1 MNHPSLHRIFLNK
14 INKDLSNAVRFL
26 SIDAVQKANS
36 GHPGMPMGMA
46 DVATVLFKNFL
57 KFNPKKPDW
66 INRDRFVLSAGHG
79 SMLLYSL
86 LYLTGYKSISL
97 NSIKNFRQ
105 LNSICAGHPEYLPNS
120 GIETTTGPLGQG
132 IANAVGFALAEEIL
146 KNQVGKNIIN
156 HKTYVLSGDGCLM
169 EGISHEALSLAGH
182 LKLKNLIMLFDN
194 NSISID
200 GPTSLAV
207 SDNFKKRFEGYGWD
221 YILIDGHN
229 EKQIFKAL
237 KKVQKAKKPTVISCK
252 TIIGY
257 GSPNKS
263 GTASVHG
270 SPLGKD
276 EVALVRKKLKW
287 NYKPFEIPKNIM
299 DEWRKIGKKASQKSE
314 SKKIKDNKKF
324 KNTKNLSFAKKIQN
338 IIREEKQ
345 NYIKSMEP
353 MATRKSSEKIL
364 NVLTKKIP
372 ELIGGS
378 ADLAGS
384 NNTKTSNH
392 KIIKPGNFHG
402 NYIHYGVREHAM
414 SGIMNGIALHSN
426 LIPYGG
432 TFLIFSDYCRPS
444 IRLSALMGQRVI
456 YVMTHDSIGLGEDGP
471 THQPVEQLSS
481 LRSVPNLN
489 VFRPADTIETF
500 ECWEMAFDFNT
511 PSIIALSRQKIN
523 PIRKEYDAQNK
534 SMQGAYEILRTNQEI
549 ELTILATG
557 SEVNLAVEVSH
568 KLATQN
574 IYSKVISVPSFEIFN
589 LQTEQ
594 YKRQIMNE
602 TKHKIS
608 IEAGVTEPWKKY
620 VGENGICFGVDDFG
634 KSAPGKD
641 VFQSFYLY
649 SDYIVTQIKAMLD
662 K

>member
-1 MNHPSLHRIFLNK
+1 MNKEH
-14 INKDLSNAVRFL
+14 KDLSNAIRFL
-26 SIDAVQKANS
+26 SIDAVEKANS

-46 DVATVLFKNFL
+46 DVATILYKHFL
-57 KFNPKKPDW
+57 RFNPKKPNW
-66 INRDRFVLSAGHG
+66 INRDRFILSAGHG

-97 NSIKNFRQ
+97 NDIKNFRQ
-105 LNSICAGHPEYLPNS
+105 LNSICAGHPEYHPNS

-132 IANAVGFALAEEIL
+132 IANAVGFAIAEEIL
-146 KNQVGKNIIN
+146 KKQLGKKNIN
-156 HKTYVLSGDGCLM
+156 HKTYVLAGDGCLM

-182 LKLKNLIMLFDN
+182 LKLKNLILLFDN

-200 GPTSLAV
+200 GPTNLAV
-207 SDNFKKRFEGYGWD
+207 SDNYKKRFNSYGWN
-221 YILIDGHN
+221 YIEIDGHN
-229 EKQIFKAL
+229 ERQIFNAL
-237 KKVQKAKKPTVISCK
+237 KGVQKSKLPSAISCK

-263 GTASVHG
+263 GTASAHG
-270 SPLGKD
+270 SPLGGN
-276 EVALVRKKLKW
+276 EVALIRKKLKW
-287 NYKPFEIPKNIM
+287 NYKPFEIPKKIM
-299 DEWRKIGKKASQKSE
+299 DEWRKIGKKASKKLE
-314 SKKIKDNKKF
+314 SKKIKNNKIIQRK
-324 KNTKNLSFAKKIQN
+324 KNYENIYK

-353 MATRKSSEKIL
+353 MATRKSSQNIL
-364 NVLTKKIP
+364 NALTKKMP

-384 NNTKTSNH
+384 NNTKTDSH
-392 KIIKPGNFHG
+392 KIIKPGNFKG

-414 SGIMNGIALHSN
+414 SGIMNGIALHSG

-432 TFLIFSDYCRPS
+432 TFLIFSDYCKPS
-444 IRLSALMGQRVI
+444 IRLSAFMRQKVI

-471 THQPVEQLSS
+471 THQPIEQLSS

-500 ECWEMAFDFNT
+500 ECWELALVDCGS
-511 PSIIALSRQKIN
+511 PSVIALSRQKIN
-523 PIRKEYDAQNK
+523 PVRKEYDIENK
-534 SMQGAYEILRTNQEI
+534 CASGAYEILRTNQEI

-557 SEVNLAVEVSH
+557 SEVNLAIEVSH

-574 IYSKVISVPSFEIFN
+574 IYSKVISVPSLELFN
-589 LQTEQ
+589 LQSDR
-594 YKRQIMNE
+594 YKREIMNE

-608 IEAGVTEPWKKY
+608 IEAGSTELWKKY
-620 VGENGICFGVDDFG
+620 VEENGICFGVDDFG
-634 KSAPGKD
+634 KSAPQKD
-641 VFQSFYLY
+641 VFKYYCLTSEYM
-649 SDYIVTQIKAMLD
+649 VTQIKGMLD